1 MLLDEV
7 YDLKKIV
14 SEEKIITNSLMQE
27 ISVLKSRGSNNVER
41 DELYSKIL

>member
-7 YDLKKIV
+7 YDLKRIV

-41 DELYSKIL
+41 DEL